1 MTFNTNVMRIALN
14 MQEEKIAS
22 IIIAYYTVR
31 IDEDMVIRA
40 IRTGQLDFL

>member
-1 MTFNTNVMRIALN
+1 MRIALN